1 MNGVRLVA
9 SEPVGFVGRRIPRFA
24 PDDIDRKGPIG
35 PCARCETG
43 PRWHFTF
50 LSASNSLWLA
60 VPEPGPRS
68 PFCHVTDGRLWY
80 LVLVPSPRHADGSCL
95 EYRLV

>member
-1 MNGVRLVA
+1 MSEEEGMNGVRLVA
-9 SEPVGFVGRRIPRFA
+9 SEPVGFVGRWSPRFA
-24 PDDIDRKGPIG
+24 PEDIDGKGPIG

-60 VPEPGPRS
+60 VPEPGPRIAVL
-68 PFCHVTDGRLWY
+68 PCHGWVT
-80 LVLVPSPRHADGSCL
+80 LVPGASAVSKTR
-95 EYRLV
+95 RR